1 MGNNV
6 IEVIKIWYK
15 YIVDIIPFWVVK
27 IKNIFCI
34 SIFCISIINMNIVVP
49 LSTNSGY
56 HRISDSRAKLKCI
69 K

>member
-1 MGNNV
+1 MGKNV

-27 IKNIFCI
+27 VKNIFYV
-34 SIFCISIINMNIVVP
+34 SILLNMNIVVS